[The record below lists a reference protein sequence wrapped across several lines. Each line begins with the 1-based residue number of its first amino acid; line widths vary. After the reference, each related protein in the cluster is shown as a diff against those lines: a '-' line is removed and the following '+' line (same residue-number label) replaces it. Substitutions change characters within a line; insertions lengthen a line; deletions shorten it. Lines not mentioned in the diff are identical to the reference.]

1 MKRFLS
7 PGLCVCG
14 AFFLSSS
21 GHAVGQRREG
31 QERKSRGKERTGGK
45 VGKELAKGK
54 GGGGGRGERK

>member
-1 MKRFLS
+1 MLLDK
-7 PGLCVCG
+7 G
-14 AFFLSSS
+14 
-21 GHAVGQRREG
+21 EG